1 MKRLQQS
8 GIDFKLLV
16 VDFPSG
22 WFAKAY
28 ELLQSYPF
36 VSFYSLKDPETGRV
50 RMISDLAPEGSVDI
64 VYASMVFHL
73 VPPDVLPGLMES
85 FASVLKN
92 SGTLLWNTPDT
103 APTLPYSEVIH
114 VANRA
119 LRQSMA
125 ALLDNQQKLDE
136 LLSKVAHE
144 EHPHYENLPAE
155 LARVRQ
161 SLDPVKRA
169 EAESRARKQILP
181 EPTDVQIIE
190 KALSKNFTGETWV
203 KLSVMTDAELL
214 ALALLPA
221 NQRNVG
227 IIEDKPLREKLIKL
241 VLIYE
246 VLPKLRASSGGVP
259 AGMVLHWTFGKYVVR
274 G

>member
-1 MKRLQQS
+1 M
-8 GIDFKLLV
+8 
-16 VDFPSG
+16 
-22 WFAKAY
+22 
-28 ELLQSYPF
+28 
-36 VSFYSLKDPETGRV
+36 
-50 RMISDLAPEGSVDI
+50 
-64 VYASMVFHL
+64 
-73 VPPDVLPGLMES
+73 
-85 FASVLKN
+85 
-92 SGTLLWNTPDT
+92 
-103 APTLPYSEVIH
+103 
-114 VANRA
+114 
-119 LRQSMA
+119 
-125 ALLDNQQKLDE
+125 
-136 LLSKVAHE
+136 
-144 EHPHYENLPAE
+144 
-155 LARVRQ
+155 
-161 SLDPVKRA
+161 KRA

-190 KALSKNFTGETWV
+190 KALCKNFTGETWV

-246 VLPKLRASSGGVP
+246 VLPKLRASSGGIP